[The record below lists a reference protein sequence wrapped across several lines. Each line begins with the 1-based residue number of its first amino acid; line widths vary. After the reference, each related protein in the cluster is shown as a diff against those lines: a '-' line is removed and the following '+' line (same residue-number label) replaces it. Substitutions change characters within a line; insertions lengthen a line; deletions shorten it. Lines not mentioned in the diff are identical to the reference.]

1 MTTHRMKVIAEPSR
15 MRRSVLEA
23 PTPDPE
29 YRFFRG
35 GGDVSLCCGQC
46 GRELVS
52 GLQDAAHLRSVVLA
66 CPACGA
72 FNDSGAYED

>member
-1 MTTHRMKVIAEPSR
+1 VTTHRMKVIAEPSR

-29 YRFFRG
+29 F
-35 GGDVSLCCGQC
+35 
-46 GRELVS
+46 VS